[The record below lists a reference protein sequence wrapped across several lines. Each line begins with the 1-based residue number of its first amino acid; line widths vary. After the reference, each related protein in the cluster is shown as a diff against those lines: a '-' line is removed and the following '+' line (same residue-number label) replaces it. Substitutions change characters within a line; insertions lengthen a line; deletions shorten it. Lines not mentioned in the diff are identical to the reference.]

1 MPSNTKL
8 QVLTLHEL
16 RLEYQV
22 NPEGIDVLKP
32 RFSWILKG
40 EGRLRFQS
48 AYQILVAS
56 SRELLLQNKGNIWD
70 STKVTSNTTNQIE
83 YKGESLTSHTT
94 YFWKVKVWDE
104 LGEASKYSSDSH
116 WSMGLLKF
124 SNWKGLFISHDVG
137 YDKTDKYDSLYLP
150 PARYLRKSFT
160 LEKKVKKAT
169 AYATALGLYELRLNG
184 DKVGNDYFLPG
195 WTDYNKRVYYQT
207 FDITDRVAQGEN
219 VVGATIADGWY
230 AGYIGYALHLKLDKV
245 REFYGVNP
253 SFMGQ
258 IHIEYDDGSSEII
271 ASDTTWKAN
280 EGPTREADILMG
292 ETYDA
297 RLEHTGWDTPGYDD
311 SNWNTPKVYTYPN
324 GKLQVNPGS
333 AVKNTELLKPINITE
348 PKPNTYVF
356 DLGKNIAGFA
366 ELKVK
371 GAKGTKIQLR
381 FGEILKSDGN
391 IQTDNLRMA
400 RATDTY
406 ILKGNEEEL
415 WQPKFTYHGFQFI
428 EVTGFPGKPTLNA
441 ITGIVLSSIETN
453 ASTFS
458 TSNAMNN
465 TLYENIKTTQS
476 ANFFDIPTDCPQ
488 RDERLGWTGD
498 AQIYMRSAT
507 YNADVASFMTKY
519 LFDLD
524 DSQRWYGAYPN
535 FVPFPFSRPNQ
546 YSPAWAYAGVIIP
559 YNMYKV
565 YNDTRILEY
574 MYAGMEKFMAFQED
588 ASTNFLR
595 PGAGNNW
602 GDWLSVNQN
611 TSDDFVGAAYYG
623 YDAKLMISIAEAL
636 GKTDDVKKYRELF
649 QNIKKAFAKA
659 YILEDG
665 FITED
670 TQTSYALALFF
681 DLYPEHLAKQGAMY
695 LEERIVANDFKF
707 SSGFLGTKHVML
719 ALAKYGFHDLAYKL
733 FKQTEYP
740 SWGYSVVNGS
750 TSIWERWNSFTKND
764 TKNSDLN
771 AKMNSFSHY
780 ALGAV
785 TEWMFRHAVGIASE
799 DAGYRNIIIR
809 PAFSKEMDFIKGSH
823 ESINGTIASAWN
835 WDNDTLLLNIEI
847 PVNTKA
853 KVYIPTTDISKIKEN
868 NKPILKIDSIKVLE
882 SNETE
887 TVLEIGSGHYSFST
901 IFKKKLIKSI
911 ENLKNILN

>member
-150 PARYLRKSFT
+150 PARYLRKSFK

-297 RLEHTGWDTPGYDD
+297 
-311 SNWNTPKVYTYPN
+311 
-324 GKLQVNPGS
+324 
-333 AVKNTELLKPINITE
+333 
-348 PKPNTYVF
+348 
-356 DLGKNIAGFA
+356 
-366 ELKVK
+366 
-371 GAKGTKIQLR
+371 TKSIYLPQW
-381 FGEILKSDGN
+381 E
-391 IQTDNLRMA
+391 T
-400 RATDTY
+400 T
-406 ILKGNEEEL
+406 
-415 WQPKFTYHGFQFI
+415 
-428 EVTGFPGKPTLNA
+428 GKPW
-441 ITGIVLSSIETN
+441 
-453 ASTFS
+453 
-458 TSNAMNN
+458 
-465 TLYENIKTTQS
+465 K
-476 ANFFDIPTDCPQ
+476 
-488 RDERLGWTGD
+488 RR
-498 AQIYMRSAT
+498 
-507 YNADVASFMTKY
+507 
-519 LFDLD
+519 
-524 DSQRWYGAYPN
+524 
-535 FVPFPFSRPNQ
+535 
-546 YSPAWAYAGVIIP
+546 
-559 YNMYKV
+559 
-565 YNDTRILEY
+565 
-574 MYAGMEKFMAFQED
+574 
-588 ASTNFLR
+588 
-595 PGAGNNW
+595 
-602 GDWLSVNQN
+602 
-611 TSDDFVGAAYYG
+611 
-623 YDAKLMISIAEAL
+623 
-636 GKTDDVKKYRELF
+636 
-649 QNIKKAFAKA
+649 
-659 YILEDG
+659 
-665 FITED
+665 
-670 TQTSYALALFF
+670 
-681 DLYPEHLAKQGAMY
+681 
-695 LEERIVANDFKF
+695 
-707 SSGFLGTKHVML
+707 
-719 ALAKYGFHDLAYKL
+719 
-733 FKQTEYP
+733 
-740 SWGYSVVNGS
+740 
-750 TSIWERWNSFTKND
+750 
-764 TKNSDLN
+764 
-771 AKMNSFSHY
+771 
-780 ALGAV
+780 
-785 TEWMFRHAVGIASE
+785 
-799 DAGYRNIIIR
+799 
-809 PAFSKEMDFIKGSH
+809 
-823 ESINGTIASAWN
+823 
-835 WDNDTLLLNIEI
+835 
-847 PVNTKA
+847 
-853 KVYIPTTDISKIKEN
+853 
-868 NKPILKIDSIKVLE
+868 
-882 SNETE
+882 
-887 TVLEIGSGHYSFST
+887 
-901 IFKKKLIKSI
+901 
-911 ENLKNILN
+911 